1 MKLRFCLALLLLT
14 VLGLTAMSVYAD
26 QQTVFEGD
34 RDIRTQGFTPDQV
47 EHLGNTEKF
56 TFQVRNF
63 NGFARCQYSFYE
75 YTNAQSNCRRPRY
88 PS

>member
-56 TFQVRNF
+56 TFQVRKLQ
-63 NGFARCQYSFYE
+63 RIREVSILLLRIY
-75 YTNAQSNCRRPRY
+75 
-88 PS
+88 